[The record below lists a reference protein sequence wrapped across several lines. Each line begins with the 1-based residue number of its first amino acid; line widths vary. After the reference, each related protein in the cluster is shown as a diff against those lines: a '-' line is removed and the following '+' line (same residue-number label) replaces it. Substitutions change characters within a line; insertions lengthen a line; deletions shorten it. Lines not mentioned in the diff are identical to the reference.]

1 MKAISVKLVE
11 YSPMT
16 YGDYCQKHNKDFDNT
31 MTDPGYE
38 ITYDTGYQ
46 SWCPKDVFDKA
57 YLPITDEKVIST
69 EDVDNFISD
78 STGKRL
84 GNRSNTVSMLLKNGF
99 EVSNVSS
106 HLNEDLDNQNIAYMK
121 ANAVN
126 KEDIR
131 KHLSFVYAWAIN
143 GLGNP
148 KYDNKAE

>member
-1 MKAISVKLVE
+1 MKAIGIKLIE

-16 YGDYCQKHNKDFDNT
+16 YGEYCTKHEEVVGHNE
-31 MTDPGYE
+31 TDEGYE
-38 ITYDTGYQ
+38 ITHSNGYI

-57 YLPITDEKVIST
+57 YLTITDEKVIST

-84 GNRSNTVSMLLKNGF
+84 GARSNTVSMLLKNSF

-131 KHLSFVYAWAIN
+131 KHLSFVYAWAVN